1 LHENLMIIVT
11 GAPGAGKTTLSKNL
25 AGKFNLPVINKDE
38 IKELLFFLI
47 FLIYKVMGHMT
58 LHQTYV
64 LVEYT

>member
-1 LHENLMIIVT
+1 
-11 GAPGAGKTTLSKNL
+11 
-25 AGKFNLPVINKDE
+25 VINKDE